1 MYHDRIRFVGA
12 LGPEAGTV
20 GTDTNPRAW
29 SPASGGLAGPAETV
43 LWQGSCS
50 VQDDVETV
58 RKAVEAS
65 RSGRETTPADALV
78 FLPRP
83 LSRRV
88 LRMLD
93 GVLGKAS
100 GAGGT
105 VTCFVRR
112 LGDEAETRAYVVR
125 TSRTDGTV
133 LVRFA

>member
-1 MYHDRIRFVGA
+1 MYHDRIRFVGS
-12 LGPEAGTV
+12 LGPDAGTV
-20 GTDTNPRAW
+20 GTPSNPRAW
-29 SPASGGLAGPAETV
+29 SPSGGLAGPAETV

-83 LSRRV
+83 LYRRV
-88 LRMLD
+88 LRLID

-105 VTCFVRR
+105 VTCFVKR
-112 LGDEAETRAYVVR
+112 LGDDEEARAYVVR